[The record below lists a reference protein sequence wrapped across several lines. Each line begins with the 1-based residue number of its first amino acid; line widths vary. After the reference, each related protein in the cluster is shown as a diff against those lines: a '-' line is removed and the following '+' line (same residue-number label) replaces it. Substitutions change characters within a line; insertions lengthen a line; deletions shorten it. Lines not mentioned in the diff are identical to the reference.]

1 MSPPVN
7 PEFGRR
13 VRELREAKKKTNPAF
28 SLRQFA
34 QAAGVSA
41 TFQSKIENGESPPPG
56 ADKIKRMA
64 VLLETDADELLALAG
79 KVDPDLPA
87 IIREMPRAMADFLR
101 TASEAGLT
109 DEDIKRLTD
118 KIREGK

>member
-1 MSPPVN
+1 MPPEHL
-7 PEFGRR
+7 EFGRR
-13 VRELREAKKKTNPAF
+13 VRELREAKKKTDPAF
-28 SLRQFA
+28 SLRRFA
-34 QAAGVSA
+34 QSVGVSA
-41 TFQSKIENGESPPPG
+41 TFLSKVENGESPPPG

-64 VLLETDADELLALAG
+64 ALLGTDADELLALAG

-109 DEDIKRLTD
+109 DDDIKRLTD
-118 KIREGK
+118 SIKKGR

>member
-1 MSPPVN
+1 MPPAN

-13 VRELREAKKKTNPAF
+13 VRELREAKRKTNPAF
-28 SLRQFA
+28 SLRRFA
-34 QAAGVSA
+34 QAIGVSA
-41 TFQSKIENGESPPPG
+41 TFQSKVENGESPPPG

-64 VLLETDADELLALAG
+64 ALLDTDADELLALAG

-101 TASEAGLT
+101 TAREAGLT
-109 DEDIKRLTD
+109 DDDIMRLTD
-118 KIREGK
+118 NIKKGQ

>member
-13 VRELREAKKKTNPAF
+13 VRELREAKKKTNPTF
-28 SLRQFA
+28 SLRRFA
-34 QAAGVSA
+34 QAVGVSA
-41 TFQSKIENGESPPPG
+41 TFQSKIENGESPPPSV
-56 ADKIKRMA
+56 DKIKRMA
-64 VLLETDADELLALAG
+64 SLLETDADELLALAG

-101 TASEAGLT
+101 TAREAGLT
-109 DEDIKRLTD
+109 DDDIRRLTNDIK
-118 KIREGK
+118 KGQ